1 MAEFELCECFLYV
14 VVIVVVSVSVSVV
27 VVEIDLVWLNT
38 APLIA
43 FASETLLFS
52 SQFCFVYLLEEA
64 AILVSNRTKT
74 AMMTFEIVNL

>member
-1 MAEFELCECFLYV
+1 LAEFELCECFLYV
-14 VVIVVVSVSVSVV
+14 VVIVVVSVSVV